1 MSTTELT
8 STLLSVSVREDLR
21 EGNLLIGV
29 ADLNNDKGD
38 YVTFVDRPAV
48 VADAS
53 RGDEYLV
60 LLEDGRIVVA
70 DSIDLDFGASIDG

>member
-1 MSTTELT
+1 MTTALQ
-8 STLLSVSVREDLR
+8 LSPVLRVSVREDLR

-29 ADLNNDKGD
+29 ADLANDKGD
-38 YVTFVDRPAV
+38 YVTFTDRPAV
-48 VADAS
+48 VADAE

-70 DSIDLDFGASIDG
+70 DSIDLDFGDVIDG

>member
-8 STLLSVSVREDLR
+8 NTLLSVSVREDLR

-48 VADAS
+48 VADD
-53 RGDEYLV
+53 RGHEYLV

-70 DSIDLDFGASIDG
+70 DSIDLDFGAPIDG

>member
-8 STLLSVSVREDLR
+8 NTLLSVSVREDLR
-21 EGNLLIGV
+21 EVNLLIGV
-29 ADLNNDKGD
+29 ADLTNDKGD

-53 RGDEYLV
+53 RGDEYLI

-70 DSIDLDFGASIDG
+70 DSIDLDFGAPIDG

>member
-1 MSTTELT
+1 MTTALQ
-8 STLLSVSVREDLR
+8 LSQVLRVSVREDLR

-48 VADAS
+48 VADD
-53 RGDEYLV
+53 RGHEYLV

-70 DSIDLDFGASIDG
+70 DSIDLDFGAPIDG

>member
-8 STLLSVSVREDLR
+8 NTLLSVSVREDLR

-48 VADAS
+48 VADD
-53 RGDEYLV
+53 RGHEYLI

-70 DSIDLDFGASIDG
+70 DSIDLDFGAPIDG

>member
-1 MSTTELT
+1 MTTALQ
-8 STLLSVSVREDLR
+8 LSQVLRVSVREDLR
-21 EGNLLIGV
+21 DGNLLIGV

-70 DSIDLDFGASIDG
+70 DSIDLDFGAPIDG

>member
-1 MSTTELT
+1 MTTALQ
-8 STLLSVSVREDLR
+8 LSQVLRVSVREDLR

-29 ADLNNDKGD
+29 ADLANDKGD
-38 YVTFVDRPAV
+38 YVTFIDRPAV

-53 RGDEYLV
+53 RGDEYLI

-70 DSIDLDFGASIDG
+70 DSIDLDFGDVLYG

>member
-1 MSTTELT
+1 MTTALQ
-8 STLLSVSVREDLR
+8 LSQVLRVSVREDLR

-29 ADLNNDKGD
+29 ADLANDKGD

-53 RGDEYLV
+53 RGDEYLI
-60 LLEDGRIVVA
+60 LLDDGRIVVA
-70 DSIDLDFGASIDG
+70 DSIDLDFGDAIDG